1 MLEKQIKE
9 LESIQKILSF
19 ININN
24 NNMFELGHAIGK
36 ISEKVNVLI
45 SDLNQNQ
52 PDEQHGSN

>member
-1 MLEKQIKE
+1 MLDKQIKK
-9 LESIQKILSF
+9 LESIQKMLFF
-19 ININN
+19 ISSND
-24 NNMFELGHAIGK
+24 MFNLGYSIGK